1 MNVLSVGSMAGPVPR
16 RLITFLIRNCAR
28 PFVDSRDRLP
38 LGIIDGTNSLV
49 ISQFI
54 SVKDDPARSSDNKT
68 VKPITPLC
76 GCWAQ
81 SSIGLKVP
89 GSVDATAGHSAVL
102 QADFDTT
109 KRIAS
114 VVWTKVDSMDKMKR
128 TQVFTYWPHFDSSTA
143 HGDYNGRARLDVQG
157 EASLVI
163 DDVTEEDEGTYIIT
177 VSAEG
182 LPSEEAFV
190 DLRVF
195 VPPSVSVG
203 PSDPY
208 VTSWGRGVTL
218 TCAVRNAKPNVTN
231 IYWQRNGAVIDSR
244 QFDTKYSG
252 GNLQQPDLVIRH
264 VTRGDKGVYKCVAD
278 HVVRT
283 SSDTLSL
290 DVLYPATIVS
300 ISDSQTVNTDDRV
313 KFQCV
318 AEGNPPP
325 NITWTVNGMRVR
337 STTSKMT
344 RDVRTGTVV
353 LDRVRPNATG
363 TYVCT
368 VSNKVGESHVKSLQL
383 NVKAS
388 LRGDASSAV
397 AIAIWV
403 GAIAGG
409 LWFVICLGLVVYF
422 IQRRRNKEDKK
433 RFSFYYNMGRREQG
447 RLEERF
453 GEETLEVTRHPHLK
467 LPSKPISQT
476 PSGGIT
482 TIRRTTNKGKIR
494 RYARV
499 LHPYHPQEGN
509 ELYLE
514 AGDVIEVLEGEDGG
528 WCLGYLSGRIGLFP
542 SNYVKFLSTSQVS
555 AAKLRE
561 LPDGAKGRLADGSK
575 GSP

>member
-1 MNVLSVGSMAGPVPR
+1 MTPPRPAMVLFL
-16 RLITFLIRNCAR
+16 RLAVFITQHNFE
-28 PFVDSRDRLP
+28 
-38 LGIIDGTNSLV
+38 
-49 ISQFI
+49 
-54 SVKDDPARSSDNKT
+54 
-68 VKPITPLC
+68 
-76 GCWAQ
+76 CWAQ
-81 SSIGLKVP
+81 SSIGLNVP
-89 GSVDATAGHSAVL
+89 KSVDATVGDSAIMR
-102 QADFDTT
+102 ADFDTS

-143 HGDYNGRARLDVQG
+143 HGEYNGRARLDGRGQG
-157 EASLVI
+157 SLVI

-190 DLRVF
+190 DLIVL

-231 IYWQRNGAVIDSR
+231 IYWQRNGALIDSR
-244 QFDTKYSG
+244 MFDTKYSG
-252 GNLQQPDLVIRH
+252 GNLQRPDLVIRH
-264 VTRGDKGVYKCVAD
+264 VTRGDKGVYKCIAD
-278 HVVRT
+278 HIVRT
-283 SSDTLSL
+283 SSDSLSL

-337 STTSKMT
+337 STTNSMT

-353 LDRVRPNATG
+353 LDRVRANATG

-368 VSNKVGESHVKSLQL
+368 VSNNVGESDVKSLQL
-383 NVKAS
+383 NVKAF
-388 LRGDASSAV
+388 LRGDASSRV
-397 AIAIWV
+397 AIWV

-467 LPSKPISQT
+467 LPCKPISPTT
-476 PSGGIT
+476 PGGIE
-482 TIRRTTNKGKIR
+482 TIRRTTNKGSTR

-514 AGDVIEVLEGEDGG
+514 ADDVIEVLEGEDGG
-528 WCLGYLSGRIGLFP
+528 WCLGYLRGRIGLFP
-542 SNYVKFLSTSQVS
+542 SNYVKFLSASEVS
-555 AAKLRE
+555 AAKLS
-561 LPDGAKGRLADGSK
+561 DGAWADGCK
-575 GSP
+575 ESPKRSV

>member
-1 MNVLSVGSMAGPVPR
+1 MQQVSSIYVLSKRSLS
-16 RLITFLIRNCAR
+16 RLRVMEIRFDC
-28 PFVDSRDRLP
+28 
-38 LGIIDGTNSLV
+38 
-49 ISQFI
+49 
-54 SVKDDPARSSDNKT
+54 
-68 VKPITPLC
+68 
-76 GCWAQ
+76 CWAQ
-81 SSIGLKVP
+81 SSIGLNVP
-89 GSVDATAGHSAVL
+89 DYVEAIIGSSAIL
-102 QADFDTT
+102 EADYATT

-114 VVWTKVDSMDKMKR
+114 IEWSKVDSVEKIKR
-128 TQVFTYWPHFDSSTA
+128 TSVFTYWPPFDSSTA
-143 HGDYNGRARLDVQG
+143 HGEYNGRARLDG
-157 EASLVI
+157 KASLMI
-163 DDVTEEDEGTYIIT
+163 DDVTENDEGTYIIT

-190 DLRVF
+190 DLRVL
-195 VPPSVSVG
+195 VPPSVVVG

-208 VTSWGRGVTL
+208 VTSWGRAVSL

-264 VTRGDKGVYKCVAD
+264 VTRGDKGVYKCIAD

-368 VSNKVGESHVKSLQL
+368 VSNKVGESDVKSLQL
-383 NVKAS
+383 SVKAS
-388 LRGDASSAV
+388 LRGHDGSTV
-397 AIAIWV
+397 VIWV

-467 LPSKPISQT
+467 LPSKPISQA
-476 PSGGIT
+476 PSGGID
-482 TIRRTTNKGKIR
+482 TIRRTTNKGRIR

-499 LHPYHPQEGN
+499 LYPYHPQEGN

-514 AGDVIEVLEGEDGG
+514 ADDVIEVLEGEDGG

-542 SNYVKFLSTSQVS
+542 SNYVKFLSASEVS

-561 LPDGAKGRLADGSK
+561 LYDGASADGCK
-575 GSP
+575 GSPKRSV